1 MLCLTTTIKSCVKKI
16 RRELG
21 PQGFDAV
28 IDTVGGESTA
38 RNIELMRFCGKIA
51 CLNPLPCF
59 DQNLMYRRAP
69 NISVVSLGG
78 AWLANSL
85 CAQQRL
91 SFMGNLLIEG
101 ADNGDIKA
109 PTLTPVEFNASAVSN
124 ALNTQLAGGFTGKQV
139 VQIGC

>member
-1 MLCLTTTIKSCVKKI
+1 MCEKI

-28 IDTVGGESTA
+28 IDTIGGDSTA

-59 DQNLMYRRAP
+59 DQDLMYRRAP

-91 SFMGNLLIEG
+91 SFMGNLLLES
-101 ADNGDIKA
+101 ACNGDIKTPA
-109 PTLTPVEFNASAVSN
+109 LTAVEFNAQAVSD
-124 ALNTQLAGGFTGKQV
+124 ALNKQLAGGFTGKQV
-139 VQIGC
+139 VHVAP